1 MRQRATKW
9 ATAPPRGSPWPGR
22 GIISRVSSRPLNV
35 ALVGFG
41 TVGSAVGRILCD
53 PQRPARLAR
62 LLRLSH
68 VCTRH
73 VARRRAEWVPSEVV
87 WTERFD
93 DLLTGPVDVV
103 VEVAGGLE
111 PVGSWVAQALAAG
124 KPVVTANKQLLA
136 HRGAE
141 LFALAARHQ
150 RPLAFEASVAGG
162 IPVVRGIREGLA
174 GDDLVGISG
183 ILNGTCNYM
192 LTRMERDRLAFDTAL
207 AEAQARGFAEA
218 DPTDDLDGFDARAK
232 LCILARV
239 GLGVALA
246 PAQVACV
253 SIRPVTD
260 VDFAYA
266 ARLGCTIRQVSRA
279 AVGPT
284 AVEAWVRPALVP
296 QTSPLARVQGS
307 QNLVVV
313 SGRHGGDTAFS
324 GFGAGG
330 GPTAVAVVSDL
341 VAVAERGH
349 DSPVVAFEAATP
361 AAVHGAVRAPYYV
374 RLVVDDRPGII
385 ARLATILAAH
395 GINIDAVLQEP
406 ADDKRALPFVMTL
419 EEADP
424 PALARALDEIAALD
438 FHVQPPLA
446 LPMLAG
452 A

>member
-1 MRQRATKW
+1 M
-9 ATAPPRGSPWPGR
+9 SDN
-22 GIISRVSSRPLNV
+22 SLVSSQPLNV

-41 TVGSAVGRILCD
+41 TVGSGVARILCE
-53 PQRPARLAR
+53 PTRSRRLAER
-62 LLRLSH
+62 LTLSH

-73 VARRRAEWVPSEVV
+73 VARRRADWVPADVV

-93 DLLTGPVDVV
+93 DLLAPGVDIV

-111 PVGSWVAQALAAG
+111 PAGDWVAQALAAG
-124 KPVVTANKQLLA
+124 KAVVTANKQLLA

-141 LFALAARHQ
+141 LFALAARHG

-162 IPVVRGIREGLA
+162 IPVVRAIREGLA
-174 GDDLVGISG
+174 GDDLVGVSG

-192 LTRMERDRLAFDTAL
+192 LTRMEAAGLDFAAAL

-239 GLGVALA
+239 GLGVALT
-246 PAQVACV
+246 PAEVPCH
-253 SIRPVTD
+253 SIRPVSD

-266 ARLGCTIRQVSRA
+266 RRLGCTIRQVSRA
-279 AVGPT
+279 VRRET
-284 AVEAWVRPALVP
+284 AVEAWVRPALVAHS
-296 QTSPLARVQGS
+296 SPLARVQGS

-341 VAVAERGH
+341 VAVAERGG
-349 DSPVVAFEAATP
+349 AAP
-361 AAVHGAVRAPYYV
+361 GGSIDAAAPSAVHGAVRAPYYL

-385 ARLATILAAH
+385 ARLATVLAAH
-395 GINIDAVLQEP
+395 EINIDAVLQEP
-406 ADDKRALPFVMTL
+406 ANDKRALPFVVTL
-419 EEADP
+419 EQSDP
-424 PALARALDEIAALD
+424 AALERALDEIAALD

-446 LPMLAG
+446 LPMLGG